1 MHQVGLHKVRV
12 FWVDPTWIGALLNV
26 LVCVPAQVFV
36 HHVEHQEHVL
46 VHVVSR
52 GLGKR
57 LDLIVGLLQDSC
69 ARGEM
74 WDTEKKCRP
83 RLKMLHIYEV
93 KQWVRGNF
101 KDMATC

>member
-1 MHQVGLHKVRV
+1 
-12 FWVDPTWIGALLNV
+12 
-26 LVCVPAQVFV
+26 
-36 HHVEHQEHVL
+36 
-46 VHVVSR
+46 
-52 GLGKR
+52 
-57 LDLIVGLLQDSC
+57 
-69 ARGEM
+69 M